1 MVGNVTLFLAMMIP
15 LIWSPGPN
23 NVMCATVGA
32 KQGAKGSVPFI
43 LGLNVPIL
51 IYGVLTGLGLTL
63 VLKNIPQI
71 ALVLPVLGAL
81 YVMYLG
87 INLMRSTADSS
98 VARVQYGFRSG
109 FVISTLNFKVVT
121 VLIIMYSQFSSD
133 SLVTSSLL
141 AVCFVLV
148 CVTGHMLW
156 NAVGQI
162 SSRLIK
168 NENFQKKQNMVYGA
182 MLLGVGVWMF
192 LSALNFVVTEP

>member
-1 MVGNVTLFLAMMIP
+1 MAGNVTLFLAMMIP

-32 KQGAKGSVPFI
+32 KQGTKGSLPFI

-51 IYGVLTGLGLTL
+51 IYGLLTGFGLTL

-71 ALVLPVLGAL
+71 ASVLSILGAL

-87 INLMRSTADSS
+87 VNLVRSTAGSS
-98 VARVQYGFRSG
+98 VVEVQYGFRSG
-109 FVISTLNFKVVT
+109 FVISSLNFKVVT
-121 VLIIMYSQFSSD
+121 VLVVMYSQFSSD

-141 AVCFVLV
+141 SVCFVLV
-148 CVTGHMLW
+148 CVAGHMLW
-156 NAVGQI
+156 SAIGQI

-168 NENFQKKQNMVYGA
+168 SEDFQKKQNMVYGA
-182 MLLGVGVWMF
+182 MLVGVGVWMF
-192 LSALNFVVTEP
+192 LSALNIVVTE